1 MGQRLVR
8 AKTKSRGAAIPFRVP
23 EPQELSE
30 RLSFVLDAIYAAYT
44 AGWESG
50 SDSSSTHGA
59 LAQDAIVLG
68 RVLVTFFPSEP
79 ETPRLLALLLHWQ
92 PRRKARYRADRP
104 FTPPALHLS
113 PPQSLPPL

>member
-68 RVLVTFFPSEP
+68 RVLVTLMPSEP
-79 ETPRLLALLLHWQ
+79 EAPGPLALMLHCQ
-92 PRRKARYRADRP
+92 ARRKAPYHGAGRFIPLYRQEANQRSRP
-104 FTPPALHLS
+104 L
-113 PPQSLPPL
+113 